1 MLLLVCSGQEKH
13 KKKKISPETDS
24 AIIEKLRL
32 APKQLIRFFFF
43 FLREK
48 FRFMFISVAGGL
60 CARIWIVLMSV

>member
-43 FLREK
+43 LRERS
-48 FRFMFISVAGGL
+48 FALCLSVMQEVCVLEYGL
-60 CARIWIVLMSV
+60 C

>member
-1 MLLLVCSGQEKH
+1 MGKRNIK

-43 FLREK
+43 FERERS
-48 FRFMFISVAGGL
+48 FSLCLSVMQEVCVLEYGL
-60 CARIWIVLMSV
+60 C